1 MSRIGLFTILWPQG
15 IILDEFFG
23 LFYIVLHSPR
33 SSCHFVVLLYFCLL
47 WLFSLFWFSVFN
59 FWWAR
64 QPVLN
69 FYFLSFKVLKF
80 YSDEKCCVKEDWMI
94 LSEVRM
100 GLPMSQAS
108 RAVMLGLVTSVL
120 FAEMQFFASF
130 LILARANVTV
140 FNKSQNRK
148 Y

>member
-1 MSRIGLFTILWPQG
+1 
-15 IILDEFFG
+15 
-23 LFYIVLHSPR
+23 
-33 SSCHFVVLLYFCLL
+33 
-47 WLFSLFWFSVFN
+47 
-59 FWWAR
+59 
-64 QPVLN
+64 
-69 FYFLSFKVLKF
+69 
-80 YSDEKCCVKEDWMI
+80 MI